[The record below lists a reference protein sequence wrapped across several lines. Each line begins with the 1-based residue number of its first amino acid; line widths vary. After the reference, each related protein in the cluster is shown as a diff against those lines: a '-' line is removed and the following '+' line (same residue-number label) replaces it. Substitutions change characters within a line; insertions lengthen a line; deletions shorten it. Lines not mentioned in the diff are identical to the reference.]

1 MFSVLL
7 LVCRILSSH
16 LIVHGRDCVRGILAA
31 YLRSKGLF
39 LIIIP
44 VLLLLSEA
52 ERSVVVVRGVTAAEH
67 LNELLFGFVR
77 HQLLSFHLLP
87 LVGLDITLLEVKHSR
102 RSVVLAHRE
111 SLILGDS
118 GPRDRR
124 LHLIA
129 S

>member
-7 LVCRILSSH
+7 LVCRILASH

-52 ERSVVVVRGVTAAEH
+52 ERSVVVVRGVAAAKH
-67 LNELLFGFVR
+67 LNELRLCIVR

-87 LVGLDITLLEVKHSR
+87 LVGLDIALLEVKHSR
-102 RSVVLAHRE
+102 RRVVLTHRV
-111 SLILGDS
+111 SLILSDARS
-118 GPRDRR
+118 RDGW
-124 LHLIA
+124 LYHLA

>member
-7 LVCRILSSH
+7 LVCRILASH
-16 LIVHGRDCVRGILAA
+16 LIDCVRGILAA

-52 ERSVVVVRGVTAAEH
+52 ERSVVVVRGVAAAEH
-67 LNELLFGFVR
+67 LNELRLCIVR

-87 LVGLDITLLEVKHSR
+87 LVGLDIALLELKHSR
-102 RSVVLAHRE
+102 RCVVLTHRV
-111 SLILGDS
+111 SLILSDAR
-118 GPRDRR
+118 PRDGW
-124 LHLIA
+124 LNHLA

>member
-1 MFSVLL
+1 MFSILL
-7 LVCRILSSH
+7 LVCRILANNF
-16 LIVHGRDCVRGILAA
+16 IARCIFAA
-31 YLRSKGLF
+31 YLRAKCLF
-39 LIIIP
+39 LIIP

-52 ERSVVVVRGVTAAEH
+52 ERSVVVVRGVTSAEH

-102 RSVVLAHRE
+102 RSVVLAQRK

-118 GPRDRR
+118 SPCNRR